1 MISSSGRT
9 LGGTGLFVTSRR
21 VPRSAPEAADLR
33 LQLLRR
39 GDAVVAVTALLVM
52 MIIIPARMR
61 FAPLGAAGNPALL
74 LGMLLFVW
82 YVAVRLVPWQRP
94 PLPGQGAR
102 VLLALFGLSVLVSY
116 VAAMTRP
123 ISGAE
128 IRAADR
134 GVLTVGAALGLAFT
148 VLDGVPDRARL
159 DTLLRRLCTAGTVL
173 AIFGLLQFYFHFD
186 INGYIRIPGLSG
198 GGQSFISGRD
208 GLVRVAGTASHAIEF
223 GVVLAAVLPL
233 ALHYALYAPPEGRRN
248 AWLKVAVIGLTLP
261 MSVSRSAILTIG
273 IALLVLVPS
282 WPARLRRRAL
292 LLSPVALAAMQVASP
307 GTLKTIFDLFLNIG
321 NDDSAAGRTADYA
334 TAGVYIDNSF
344 WLGRGYGT
352 FLPEKYR
359 VLDNAYLGHLIET
372 GVIGLGVLLLLFVG
386 TFVLA
391 RRLRRDSEDPELRNL
406 AQTLAGAVIAVG
418 VSFVTFDALG
428 YAMVFLTTFL
438 LIGSVGALMRLE
450 GLRRTG
456 DGSAPHRAA
465 GRPWPGA
472 GLPHPGIWNLPAL
485 ALRRWYVALAVALLV
500 AAGMLHVRSA
510 RGTYE
515 ATAALAVFP
524 QAGSALN
531 PYQAFNLSNQ
541 TIVRVVAERVNGRGF
556 VVDLNRAERG
566 AEYVVAAE
574 TIGTPENPGAP
585 DAPTVIVT
593 VWSSDPDVAVAKMRE
608 LATQVGTTLQDVQ
621 QAAAPESNARLTA
634 VPALMPGRAS
644 LVTGNSKRALG
655 MVLVLGLLGLMFVLP
670 MTERLFARAG
680 RWRAAYLATHPRPSI
695 RKAA

>member
-1 MISSSGRT
+1 MTSSIERT
-9 LGGTGLFVTSRR
+9 LGSAGIFITPRR
-21 VPRSAPEAADLR
+21 VSLSAPEAADLR

-39 GDAVVAVTALLVM
+39 GDAVVAVTALLIL

-82 YVAVRLVPWQRP
+82 YIAIRLVPWQRP
-94 PLPGQGAR
+94 PLSGQGMR
-102 VLLALFGLSVLVSY
+102 ILLTLFGLSVLISY

-134 GVLTVGAALGLAFT
+134 GVLTVIAALGLAFT
-148 VLDGVPDRARL
+148 ILDGVPSRERL
-159 DTLLRRLCTAGTVL
+159 DVLLRRVCTAGTVL

-186 INGYIRIPGLSG
+186 INAYIRIPGLSG
-198 GGQSFISGRD
+198 GSQSFISGRD
-208 GLVRVAGTASHAIEF
+208 GLVRVAGTASHPIEF
-223 GVVLAAVLPL
+223 GVVLAAILPL
-233 ALHYALYAPPEGRRN
+233 ALHFALYAPRDGRRG
-248 AWLKVAVIGLTLP
+248 AWFKVAVIGLTLP

-282 WPARLRRRAL
+282 WPARLRRRAV
-292 LLSPVALAAMQVASP
+292 LLSPVALLAMQVASP
-307 GTLKTIFDLFLNIG
+307 GTLRTIFDLFLNIG

-334 TAGVYIDNSF
+334 TASVYIDHSF

-372 GVIGLGVLLLLFVG
+372 GIIGLGVLLLLFIG

-391 RRLRRDSEDPELRNL
+391 RRLRRDSQDPELRNL
-406 AQTLAGAVIAVG
+406 AQTLAGSVIAVG
-418 VSFVTFDALG
+418 ASFVTFDALG
-428 YAMVFLTTFL
+428 YAMVFLTAFL

-450 GLRRTG
+450 ALRRI
-456 DGSAPHRAA
+456 DDRSAAHPAVS
-465 GRPWPGA
+465 RPWSVVS
-472 GLPHPGIWNLPAL
+472 LPHPGIWNLPSL
-485 ALRRWYVALAVALLV
+485 AVRRWYVVVAVGLLV
-500 AAGMLHVRSA
+500 VFGALHVRSV

-524 QAGSALN
+524 QAGSAPN

-556 VVDLNRAERG
+556 VVDLNHAARG

-593 VWSSDPDVAVAKMRE
+593 VWSSDPDVAIAKMRE
-608 LATQVGTTLQDVQ
+608 LVTQVGETLQDVQ
-621 QAAAPESNARLTA
+621 ETAAPSSNARLTA
-634 VPALMPGRAS
+634 VPALMPGRAA

-655 MVLVLGLLGLMFVLP
+655 MVFLLGVLGFMFILP
-670 MTERLFARAG
+670 MTERVLVRAG
-680 RWRAAYLATHPRPSI
+680 QWRAARPATHS
-695 RKAA
+695 KG